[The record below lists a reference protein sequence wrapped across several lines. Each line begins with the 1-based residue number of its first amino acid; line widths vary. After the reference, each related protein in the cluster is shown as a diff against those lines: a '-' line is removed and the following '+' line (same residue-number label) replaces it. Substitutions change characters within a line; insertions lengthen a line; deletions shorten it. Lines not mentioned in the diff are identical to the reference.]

1 MNELHVDVAG
11 TSVPET
17 LQIRFPVEAATSALE
32 CYCSYC
38 VCLLLETATSF
49 RAGCI
54 FFLPIVL
61 RPRTLGRYLMIVE
74 GLYAFKER
82 NIKAKTKMHT
92 LQTPALQPPRPQ
104 KAYRLVQAAR
114 WQLADT
120 GKNRDPL
127 GALHLDFYVQQY

>member
-17 LQIRFPVEAATSALE
+17 LQIRFPVEATTSALE
-32 CYCSYC
+32 CYWSYC

-54 FFLPIVL
+54 FFLPIFL

-82 NIKAKTKMHT
+82 NIKAKTKT
-92 LQTPALQPPRPQ
+92 TNTR
-104 KAYRLVQAAR
+104 KYRR
-114 WQLADT
+114 IEY
-120 GKNRDPL
+120 
-127 GALHLDFYVQQY
+127 LHVV